1 MDLQKY
7 SKAFEIRSLIK
18 DLDDLSLLLNYHNAS
33 VLTISN
39 DKEVLRVF
47 KSEEFFKMM
56 KRIINNERER
66 LEEEFSRL

>member
-47 KSEEFFKMM
+47 KSEKFFKMM

>member
-7 SKAFEIRSLIK
+7 NKAFEIRSLIK

-39 DKEVLRVF
+39 DKEVLRMF
-47 KSEEFFKMM
+47 KSEKFFKMM